1 MSRSSIYVS
10 DSVQPAAPDGDA
22 PPKLAARHQR
32 VDGLLR
38 LHLHRA
44 EEGGTRVSDL
54 FQRAPCRV
62 LFPAPEPGDPPLAVL
77 LTTSGGLTGGDRTA
91 VSAVIG
97 PHACA
102 TITTSAAEKIYRAL
116 QDEAETQIRV
126 GLQIRE
132 QAWGEWLAQETIL
145 FDGARLRRS
154 LRADVAQDGRLLAL
168 ESIVLG
174 RTGMGERFDTGLLHD
189 EWEVRREGRLIWID
203 AMRLEGEVAARRA
216 APFGLGMCV
225 AYSTL
230 LYVAADAA
238 RRIDAVRDTLAK
250 CGDLGG
256 ATLLDGM
263 LIVRAVAER
272 AHELRAAMTAVACT
286 LRREAGPWPARLPR
300 VWSC

>member
-1 MSRSSIYVS
+1 VTDRVHQA
-10 DSVQPAAPDGDA
+10 VAGRELPQKP
-22 PPKLAARHQR
+22 AARHQR

-38 LHLHRA
+38 LHLHRT
-44 EEGGTRVSDL
+44 EDGGTHLADL

-62 LFPAPEPGDPPLAVL
+62 LFPAPEPGDPALAVL

-91 VSAVIG
+91 VSALIG
-97 PHACA
+97 PHASA
-102 TITTSAAEKIYRAL
+102 TITTQAAEKIYRAL
-116 QDEAETQIRV
+116 DGEAETQIRV

-132 QAWGEWLAQETIL
+132 GAWGEWLAQETIL
-145 FDGARLRRS
+145 FQGARLRRS
-154 LRADVAQDGRLLAL
+154 LRADVAASGRLLAL

-174 RTGMGERFDTGLLHD
+174 RTGMGERFDSGRLHD
-189 EWEVRREGRLIWID
+189 GWEVRREGRLVWID
-203 AMRLEGEVAARRA
+203 AMRLEGEVARLRPA
-216 APFGLGMCV
+216 FGLGMCV

-238 RRIDAVRDTLAK
+238 GRIDAVRDTLAQ
-250 CGDLGG
+250 CGDLGA
-256 ATLLDGM
+256 ATLLDGV

-272 AHELRAAMTAVACT
+272 AHELRTAMTAVACT